1 MIKERSAQHSTDV
14 LVDEK
19 VNERAP
25 TNVCEYYWAS
35 LLLEGGYS
43 CIMCGFLMTNVKV
56 AITVVQNKIDLRRHQ
71 CFWSVL

>member
-1 MIKERSAQHSTDV
+1 MIKERRAHHSTDV

-35 LLLEGGYS
+35 LLLEGDYS

-56 AITVVQNKIDLRRHQ
+56 AISSEKIDLRRHQ

>member
-1 MIKERSAQHSTDV
+1 MIKEQSAKHSTDV

-35 LLLEGGYS
+35 MLLEGDYS
-43 CIMCGFLMTNVKV
+43 CKMCGFLM
-56 AITVVQNKIDLRRHQ
+56 
-71 CFWSVL
+71 